1 MKFIQDIV
9 LLDFKNV
16 KIVTTD
22 HTFDV
27 AALPPGLTI
36 ERKKSTGEQRQ
47 SSLNLVDKVEITKIP
62 GTVGGATRQTN
73 VADFL
78 PYSASATKAAGNS
91 SALDLSS
98 TGSALNLSTKSAT
111 AGGDS
116 SESAQAAA
124 AMAAAY
130 GSLYS
135 AAAATA
141 TTNASHKSGTSD
153 KSLPSDYYACK
164 QKHPQSNRKPKI
176 FNTKCVFT
184 FSPSFSSMFYS
195 FCSSSSFRSVLGRA
209 DPAATTDGSFGEP
222 PQSQQ
227 LQCYT
232 NSSTHE
238 QAKGRCRGCSDV
250 SFHHFGC
257 NCGENQG
264 SRRKG

>member
-1 MKFIQDIV
+1 M
-9 LLDFKNV
+9 
-16 KIVTTD
+16 TTD

-98 TGSALNLSTKSAT
+98 TGSGSALNLSTKSAT

-164 QKHPQSNRKPKI
+164 QNHPQSTGK
-176 FNTKCVFT
+176 
-184 FSPSFSSMFYS
+184 
-195 FCSSSSFRSVLGRA
+195 
-209 DPAATTDGSFGEP
+209 
-222 PQSQQ
+222 
-227 LQCYT
+227 
-232 NSSTHE
+232 
-238 QAKGRCRGCSDV
+238 
-250 SFHHFGC
+250 
-257 NCGENQG
+257 
-264 SRRKG
+264 

>member
-1 MKFIQDIV
+1 MTVIAGCLKFVQDIV
-9 LLDFKNV
+9 LFDFKNL

-78 PYSASATKAAGNS
+78 PYSASATKAGNS

-98 TGSALNLSTKSAT
+98 TGSGSALNLSTKSVT

-153 KSLPSDYYACK
+153 ESLPSDYYACK
-164 QKHPQSNRKPKI
+164 QNHPQSNRKPKI
-176 FNTKCVFT
+176 
-184 FSPSFSSMFYS
+184 S
-195 FCSSSSFRSVLGRA
+195 
-209 DPAATTDGSFGEP
+209 
-222 PQSQQ
+222 
-227 LQCYT
+227 
-232 NSSTHE
+232 
-238 QAKGRCRGCSDV
+238 
-250 SFHHFGC
+250 
-257 NCGENQG
+257 
-264 SRRKG
+264 

>member
-1 MKFIQDIV
+1 M
-9 LLDFKNV
+9 
-16 KIVTTD
+16 TTD

-78 PYSASATKAAGNS
+78 PYSASATKAGNS

-153 KSLPSDYYACK
+153 ESLPSDYYACK
-164 QKHPQSNRKPKI
+164 QNHPQSN
-176 FNTKCVFT
+176 N
-184 FSPSFSSMFYS
+184 
-195 FCSSSSFRSVLGRA
+195 
-209 DPAATTDGSFGEP
+209 
-222 PQSQQ
+222 
-227 LQCYT
+227 
-232 NSSTHE
+232 
-238 QAKGRCRGCSDV
+238 
-250 SFHHFGC
+250 
-257 NCGENQG
+257 
-264 SRRKG
+264 